1 MKQILCKLI
10 ILFLITSCAVRKNN
24 SKEIFI
30 EIKTDKRQFN
40 KNNKLDLFVNFV
52 NNSDK
57 EITILKPSTEY
68 GPQMDFFSLN
78 ILNCYKESGSITG
91 ISFGEPIIERTESD
105 LITIKAKSKVELKI
119 SGYLYGL
126 FCNSS
131 NNVNIKLLYDSK
143 RIPKLNMN
151 EFNEIQYER
160 VEILYKKLT
169 RIKVKSRNTKIELK

>member
-1 MKQILCKLI
+1 MKQILCILI
-10 ILFLITSCAVRKNN
+10 ILFSITSCAVRKNN
-24 SKEIFI
+24 SKELFI

-40 KNNKLDLFVNFV
+40 KNNRLDLFVDFV
-52 NNSDK
+52 NNSDT

-68 GPQMDFFSLN
+68 GSQMDFFSLN
-78 ILNCYKESGSITG
+78 VLNCYKESNSITG
-91 ISFGEPIIERTESD
+91 MSFGIPISERIESD

-131 NNVNIKLLYDSK
+131 NNINIKLLYNSK

-151 EFNEIQYER
+151 ELNEIQYER
-160 VEILYKKLT
+160 AEILYKKIT
-169 RIKVKSRNTKIELK
+169 RVKVKSSNARIELK